1 MCLAIPMELKEIRGE
16 TGVVEVG
23 GVRREIQLTLME
35 DPKVG
40 DYLIVHAGFAIQ
52 KLDKEQALKDLELFA
67 EIERKA
73 GQP

>member
-1 MCLAIPMELKEIRGE
+1 MCLAIPMELKEVRDE

-52 KLDKEQALKDLELFA
+52 KLDKDQALKDLELFA
-67 EIERKA
+67 EIERRA

>member
-73 GQP
+73 WQP

>member
-1 MCLAIPMELKEIRGE
+1 MELKEIRGE